1 LHPDTGARQTNPR
14 AQELL
19 NRKYAEYRKVAPKS
33 RGGFADDP
41 IPLEEPTAPAQ
52 GKPAAPAQG
61 KPAAP
66 AQGKPAAPA
75 QAKPNVSA
83 QATTTA
89 PAGGNFQSRNTFGH
103 DAKMIGEIGIQNN
116 YAGMPKKP
124 RGAGQR
130 IGDAARAV
138 HDAINT
144 QAAPEKPNNPYDRTS
159 VHLQRSLAKRIKKAL
174 SSPEAIVAPGRQS
187 SLSTPFSARSM
198 TRTQAYQAKQSGINM
213 NRVAAATTA
222 SKKTPI
228 TLPGV
233 TSPVQL
239 FEGEHTGDQVPRG
252 NAWAGKPKD
261 PVINL

>member
-1 LHPDTGARQTNPR
+1 MYADLRKISPR
-14 AQELL
+14 
-19 NRKYAEYRKVAPKS
+19 S
-33 RGGFADDP
+33 RGGLRDDA

-52 GKPAAPAQG
+52 GNPTAPAQG
-61 KPAAP
+61 RPTAP
-66 AQGKPAAPA
+66 AQGRPTAPAQGRPTAPA
-75 QAKPNVSA
+75 QA
-83 QATTTA
+83 TTEA
-89 PAGGNFQSRNTFGH
+89 PAGGNFQSKNTFGH
-103 DAKMIGEIGIQNN
+103 NAKMIGEIGIQNN

-144 QAAPEKPNNPYDRTS
+144 QAAPENPNNPHDRTS
-159 VHLQRSLAKRIKKAL
+159 AHLQRSLVKRIEKAL
-174 SSPEAIVAPGRQS
+174 SSSETIVAPGRQT

-198 TRTQAYQAKQSGINM
+198 TRTQALQGKQSNINL
-213 NRVAAATTA
+213 NRVAAASAA
-222 SKKTPI
+222 SRKTPI

-233 TSPVQL
+233 TNPVQL
-239 FEGEHTGDQVPRG
+239 NEGEHTGDQVPRG